1 MSDPKHVT
9 PDLTT
14 TAAAQASAE
23 AAALDPG
30 QDSWNVAWRQLR
42 RNRLALAGLGLI
54 FVFFGVAAFAPLLA
68 NGRPLYL
75 RAHVTNLYET
85 DMAAF
90 ADWHARLRE
99 ATQLL
104 ATELSPAERER
115 QVARRALYVDGLP
128 GILGRIAGALDA
140 SQRQRYEPLRREYVE
155 RLGEVAGV
163 REATD
168 RVAVDLAALDAAA
181 AAIDDG
187 FGALSLGAA
196 YMKAAAPLLGAPD
209 WLEAVADARA
219 AEDEPEGAA
228 DLERLAAQGEAM
240 ATRVDQGVAR
250 ALAFLPPEER
260 GPLSEAGASALRV
273 LRTARAPGWT
283 AAEARDRVRDLG
295 DALDAAAERRVPV
308 ALQQLPQ
315 VTLWPAFRYLTPGE
329 VGFMVLYL
337 ACGLALL
344 WRAAFLRL
352 SGRGRVAA
360 LLGPAL
366 LATLLW
372 GQLVPAGL
380 PPADSL
386 FKDLARALEAD
397 PEADGKAIFPLVPFG
412 ENENIYTDRT
422 TPPVLCE
429 VFVGEDRPYALGLA
443 NRLREPGEGPIE
455 VAEARLRLS
464 RLRSHWLGTDD
475 NGRDILARL
484 IVGSRVSLSVGFV
497 AVSIYLVIGV
507 FLGAIAGYFGGWVDI
522 VISRFNEVVTC
533 FPAFFLIISVMSM
546 FDQSIW
552 NVMIVIGIT
561 RWTEVFRLVRAE
573 FLRLTSLDFVTA
585 GRALGL
591 SSPRIVFRHV
601 LPNAVG
607 PVFVAA
613 AFGVAGAILTESA
626 LSFLGFGVP
635 PPQASWGSVL
645 HDARGHEEL
654 MWWVTVFPGVL
665 IFLTIT
671 AYNLVGE
678 GLRDA
683 LDPRLRR

>member
-1 MSDPKHVT
+1 MSDPKHVA

-23 AAALDPG
+23 AAALDTG
-30 QDSWNVAWRQLR
+30 QDSWSVAWRQLR

-54 FVFFGVAAFAPLLA
+54 FLFFGVAAFAPLLA

-85 DMAAF
+85 DVAAF

-115 QVARRALYVDGLP
+115 QVERRALYIEGLP
-128 GILGRIAGALDA
+128 GILGRLEGELDA
-140 SQRQRYEPLRREYVE
+140 AQRQRFTPLRRDYEAQLRVVAAAE
-155 RLGEVAGV
+155 R
-163 REATD
+163 AT
-168 RVAVDLAALDAAA
+168 VDLAALDAAA

-196 YMKAAAPLLGAPD
+196 YMKAAAPLLAAPD
-209 WLEAVADARA
+209 WLEAVIDARA
-219 AEDEPEGAA
+219 AGPEGAA

-240 ATRVDQGVAR
+240 AARVEQGVAK
-250 ALAFLPPEER
+250 ALAFLPAEER
-260 GPLSEAGASALRV
+260 GALSEAAARGLRV
-273 LRTARAPGWT
+273 LRTARAPEWT
-283 AAEARDRVRDLG
+283 AADAREGASALG
-295 DALDAAAERRVPV
+295 AALDAAAEQRVPV

-329 VGFMVLYL
+329 VGFMVLYVT
-337 ACGLALL
+337 CGLALL
-344 WRAAFLRL
+344 SRAAFLRL
-352 SGRGRVAA
+352 SGLGRVAT
-360 LLGPAL
+360 LFVPAL
-366 LATLLW
+366 VATLLW

-397 PEADGKAIFPLVPFG
+397 PAADGKIVFPLVPFG
-412 ENENIYTDRT
+412 ENENIYADRT

-429 VFVGEDRPYALGLA
+429 VFFDEKDSYALGLA

-455 VAEARLRLS
+455 VADARLRLN

-484 IVGSRVSLSVGFV
+484 IIGSRVSLSVGFV

-522 VISRFNEVVTC
+522 AISRFNEIVTC

-546 FDQSIW
+546 FEQSIW
-552 NVMIVIGIT
+552 NVMIVIGLT

-585 GRALGL
+585 ARALGL
-591 SSPRIVFRHV
+591 SRPRIVFRHV

-613 AFGVAGAILTESA
+613 AFGVAGAILVESA

-645 HDARGHEEL
+645 HDARGHERL
-654 MWWVTVFPGVL
+654 MWWVTIFPGVL